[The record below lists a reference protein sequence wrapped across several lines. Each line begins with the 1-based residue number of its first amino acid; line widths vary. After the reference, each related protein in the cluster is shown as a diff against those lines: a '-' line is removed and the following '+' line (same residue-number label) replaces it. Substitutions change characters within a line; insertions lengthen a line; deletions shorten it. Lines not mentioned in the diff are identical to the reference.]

1 MATNILTFFY
11 LIKSSMKSFISSI
24 DWYKLFSK
32 NLIFGNTDVN
42 WFLKVSRTIINAVV
56 DIIITNI
63 IFK

>member
-1 MATNILTFFY
+1 
-11 LIKSSMKSFISSI
+11 MKSFISSI

-32 NLIFGNTDVN
+32 NLIFGSRDVN
-42 WFLKVSRTIINAVV
+42 WFLKVSRTSIKAIV